1 LCLRL
6 FHSQLLDSAAPLE
19 IYITGTS
26 KPFYLPEAML
36 ASVSP
41 ELAADAKQN
50 HLVASEEAF
59 RVFVAW
65 LLYRDLDDIHTLES
79 PTGQSSLAEAWNL
92 GAQYQIP
99 AFQNTVMRMLVFEF
113 CGTAVDIDAVKQA
126 YRTSERNTELQN
138 ACVTHIARDNHDPH
152 LAWKMETFGECGM
165 EKVPGLCLDLAVR
178 LGAELAGR
186 AARDDEDLTQAQN
199 FMVHEPSPFDEI
211 LDEDRDDATDLSD
224 DESVTEG

>member
-92 GAQYQIP
+92 GAQYHIP

-113 CGTAVDIDAVKQA
+113 CGAAVDIDAVKQA

-138 ACVTHIARDNHDPH
+138 ACVTHIARDSHDPH
-152 LAWKMETFGECGM
+152 LAWKMETFEESEM

-186 AARDDEDLTQAQN
+186 EARDDEDLTQTQN

-211 LDEDRDDATDLSD
+211 LDEDCDDATDLSD
-224 DESVTEG
+224 DESGTEG